1 MADNK
6 TELPEGTDKVIV
18 GATGVGSAQD
28 AAATGTETGGD
39 SDPLLTSGAAAAPE
53 TLGGTGPGTADEAIP
68 SAGGAVDA
76 TSVGTSSARAGSS
89 SVLDRVRSGREK
101 LSGQAA
107 DKARGFVGQGLER
120 SAEALSSVSRMIGE
134 TATGIDERL
143 GEEYGDYA
151 RRAAEAIGGAADNLA
166 SKDPDELIDDTREF
180 VRRSPGVA
188 LAGAAI
194 VGFAVAR
201 LIKTG
206 LTSGDDRDDDDKA

>member
-18 GATGVGSAQD
+18 GASALGSAEPT
-28 AAATGTETGGD
+28 ATSAIGSETGGD
-39 SDPLLTSGAAAAPE
+39 ADALLTTGAATAPDA
-53 TLGGTGPGTADEAIP
+53 LGGTGPGTADEAGF
-68 SAGGAVDA
+68 ATDGTTGTTTRTTTTTGG
-76 TSVGTSSARAGSS
+76 G
-89 SVLDRVRSGREK
+89 SVLERVRSGGEK

-107 DKARGFVGQGLER
+107 DKARGVVGQGLER
-120 SAEALSSVSRMIGE
+120 SAEALSNVSRMIGD

-143 GEEYGDYA
+143 GAEYGDYA
-151 RRAAEAIGGAADNLA
+151 RRAAEAIEGAANSLA
-166 SKDPDELIDDTREF
+166 SKDPDELIDDTRDF

-194 VGFAVAR
+194 LGFAVAR

-206 LTSGDDRDDDDKA
+206 LTSGDDRDDDRA